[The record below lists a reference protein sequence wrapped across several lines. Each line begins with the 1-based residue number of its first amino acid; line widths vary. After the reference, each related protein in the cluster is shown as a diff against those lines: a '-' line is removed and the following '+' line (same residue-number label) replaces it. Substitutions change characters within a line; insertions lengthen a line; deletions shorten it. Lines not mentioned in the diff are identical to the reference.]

1 MRRMRIVSAL
11 VATVMLGTAVIP
23 AYGAETGTVV
33 ELAEED
39 TSTEATEE
47 DTEGASAEAMEESIT
62 EENLPNVD
70 ESTEDVST
78 DMEAVVSEEDLAET
92 EVTANR
98 KEVQAFIERM
108 YTKALDREA
117 DAAGV
122 EYWTNVLVK
131 KEKTAAE
138 VGYNFVFSDEYKNKN
153 TKDDT
158 FVETL
163 YNVFMDRKSD
173 KEGKNYW
180 VGLLEKGYSRRYVY
194 RKFAHSEEY
203 TKVCQSYKI
212 TRGVITLESERDL
225 YPNLTEYVG
234 RLYSKA
240 LDRHPDDAGMDWW
253 CANIKKHT
261 MTPVAAAESFI
272 LSPEFE
278 AKKLNNEEYV
288 KVLYRTFMGREY
300 DQEGLNYWVG
310 RLNTGESR
318 RTILRSF
325 AGCQE
330 FAAIVAKAG
339 ISEETVTVYKPGEGH
354 WENDIWV
361 WGKGEYITYR
371 PSDYYLPW
379 DYICDQVNAMLKS
392 DYPNST
398 IGSTFEYE
406 GQVYEGG
413 WEDGMTYDGSPD
425 AAWRGITGE
434 IENYYSSQIHVLDA
448 LHTTE
453 NSYFANGMFV
463 QRIEPATYSDGTKYG
478 TGEREVYI
486 IKYH

>member
-1 MRRMRIVSAL
+1 MRRMRIVSL
-11 VATVMLGTAVIP
+11 LLGVAMIGT
-23 AYGAETGTVV
+23 TVV
-33 ELAEED
+33 PTYGEEIGTIMD
-39 TSTEATEE
+39 LTEEPTETSTEDTEAATEE
-47 DTEGASAEAMEESIT
+47 TEAVKEFEEYMA
-62 EENLPNVD
+62 
-70 ESTEDVST
+70 TEDTIT
-78 DMEAVVSEEDLAET
+78 DANASLEDFTPEEEISEQEASM
-92 EVTANR
+92 NR
-98 KEVQAFIERM
+98 EKVKAFVERM
-108 YTKALDREA
+108 YTKALGREA
-117 DAAGV
+117 DASGV
-122 EYWTNVLVK
+122 EYWTNILVK

-138 VGYNFVFSDEYKNKN
+138 VGYNFVFSDEYKNKD
-153 TKDDT
+153 TKDDA

-173 KEGKNYW
+173 EEGKNYW

-234 RLYSKA
+234 RLYGKA
-240 LDRHPDDAGMDWW
+240 LDRHPDDDGMNWW
-253 CANIKKHT
+253 CRNIKNHT

-318 RTILRSF
+318 RAILRSF

-392 DYPNST
+392 DYPNAI
-398 IGSTFEYE
+398 IGTHY
-406 GQVYEGG
+406 
-413 WEDGMTYDGSPD
+413 EDGTYSNSWFTMDDYDGTPD
-425 AAWRGITGE
+425 SIWT
-434 IENYYSSQIHVLDA
+434 IEGRIEDSYRSIKHDLDA
-448 LHTTE
+448 FGVSAETT
-453 NSYFANGMFV
+453 SPMGMFIQSIETIV
-463 QRIEPATYSDGTKYG
+463 NDEGWTDGRRRIYTINY
-478 TGEREVYI
+478 R
-486 IKYH
+486 

>member
-1 MRRMRIVSAL
+1 MRRMRIVSLLLGAAML
-11 VATVMLGTAVIP
+11 GITVVPTYGEEIGTVMDLT
-23 AYGAETGTVV
+23 
-33 ELAEED
+33 EESTE
-39 TSTEATEE
+39 TSTEDTEAATEE
-47 DTEGASAEAMEESIT
+47 TEAVTEFEEDMAT
-62 EENLPNVD
+62 EETITDANASL
-70 ESTEDVST
+70 EDFTPEEEISEQ
-78 DMEAVVSEEDLAET
+78 EASM
-92 EVTANR
+92 NR
-98 KEVQAFIERM
+98 EKVKAFVERM
-108 YTKALDREA
+108 YTKALGREA

-153 TKDDT
+153 TKDDA

-240 LDRHPDDAGMDWW
+240 LDRHPDDDGMNWW
-253 CANIKKHT
+253 CRNIKNHT

-310 RLNTGESR
+310 RLNTDESR

-354 WENDIWV
+354 WENDVWV

-413 WEDGMTYDGSPD
+413 WEDGPEFDGTPD
-425 AAWRGITGE
+425 LFWTTEGMIK
-434 IENYYSSQIHVLDA
+434 NYYSSQKYVLDA

-453 NSYFANGMFV
+453 NSYFANGMFI
-463 QRIEPATYSDGTKYG
+463 QRIETADDGTG
-478 TGEREVYI
+478 GRRIYI
-486 IKYH
+486 IMYH

>member
-1 MRRMRIVSAL
+1 MRKGTEKQITAL
-11 VATVMLGTAVIP
+11 VFATLLLAPTTAYAQDVEPVI
-23 AYGAETGTVV
+23 
-33 ELAEED
+33 LED
-39 TSTEATEE
+39 TEASTEA
-47 DTEGASAEAMEESIT
+47 
-62 EENLPNVD
+62 
-70 ESTEDVST
+70 STE
-78 DMEAVVSEEDLAET
+78 AAT
-92 EVTANR
+92 EVTTEAATTASTETVTEVDTEAAEATTETLTTEAMTEETINQETAAMNR
-98 KEVQAFIERM
+98 EKVKAFVERM
-108 YTKALDREA
+108 YTKALGREA
-117 DAAGV
+117 DSAGV
-122 EYWTNVLVK
+122 EYWTNVLIK

-153 TKDDT
+153 TKDDA

-240 LDRHPDDAGMDWW
+240 LDRHPDDVGMDWW

-379 DYICDQVNAMLKS
+379 DYICDQVNSMLKS

-413 WEDGMTYDGSPD
+413 WEDGPEFDGTPD
-425 AAWRGITGE
+425 LFWTTEGM

-453 NSYFANGMFV
+453 NSYFANGMFI
-463 QRIEPATYSDGTKYG
+463 QRIEVAEDGTG
-478 TGEREVYI
+478 RRRIYI
-486 IKYH
+486 IMYH

>member
-1 MRRMRIVSAL
+1 MRRMRIVSLLLGAAML
-11 VATVMLGTAVIP
+11 GITVVPTYGEEIGTVMDLT
-23 AYGAETGTVV
+23 
-33 ELAEED
+33 EESTE
-39 TSTEATEE
+39 TSTEDTEAATEE
-47 DTEGASAEAMEESIT
+47 TEAVTEFEEDMAT
-62 EENLPNVD
+62 EETITDANASL
-70 ESTEDVST
+70 EDFTPEEEISEQ
-78 DMEAVVSEEDLAET
+78 EASM
-92 EVTANR
+92 NR
-98 KEVQAFIERM
+98 EKVKAFVERM
-108 YTKALDREA
+108 YTKALGREA

-122 EYWTNVLVK
+122 EYWTNVLIK

-153 TKDDT
+153 TKNDA

-203 TKVCQSYKI
+203 TKICQSYKI

-392 DYPNST
+392 DYPSAIIGTHYEDGTYSNSWFTMDDYDGTPDSIWT
-398 IGSTFEYE
+398 IE
-406 GQVYEGG
+406 GQI
-413 WEDGMTYDGSPD
+413 EDSYRSIKHD
-425 AAWRGITGE
+425 
-434 IENYYSSQIHVLDA
+434 LDA
-448 LHTTE
+448 FGVSAETT
-453 NSYFANGMFV
+453 SPMGMFIQSIETIV
-463 QRIEPATYSDGTKYG
+463 NDEGWTDGRRRIYTINY
-478 TGEREVYI
+478 R
-486 IKYH
+486 

>member
-1 MRRMRIVSAL
+1 MRRRRIVSAL
-11 VATVMLGTAVIP
+11 VIVGMLSTAGIPTYGEEVGTVMDLTEETTEVSSENTEAVSE
-23 AYGAETGTVV
+23 ETT
-33 ELAEED
+33 AEEVIEFEAD
-39 TSTEATEE
+39 MATEE
-47 DTEGASAEAMEESIT
+47 SIVDANASLEDFTPEEELS
-62 EENLPNVD
+62 
-70 ESTEDVST
+70 
-78 DMEAVVSEEDLAET
+78 ET
-92 EVTANR
+92 EAAMNQEKV
-98 KEVQAFIERM
+98 KAFVERM
-108 YTKALDREA
+108 YTKALGRKA
-117 DAAGV
+117 DVSGV
-122 EYWTNVLVK
+122 EYWTSVLMK

-138 VGYNFVFSDEYKNKN
+138 VGYGFVFSDEYKNKN
-153 TKDDT
+153 TKDDA
-158 FVETL
+158 FVEML

-203 TKVCQSYKI
+203 TRICQSYKI
-212 TRGVITLESERDL
+212 TRGAIALESERDL

-240 LDRHPDDAGMDWW
+240 LNRHPDDDGMNWW
-253 CANIKKHT
+253 CANIKNHT

-278 AKKLNNEEYV
+278 AKNLSNEEYI

-300 DQEGLNYWVG
+300 DQDGLNYWLG
-310 RLNTGESR
+310 RINSGESR

-325 AGCQE
+325 AGCPE
-330 FAAIVAKAG
+330 FASIVAKAG

-413 WEDGMTYDGSPD
+413 WEDGPEFDGTPD
-425 AAWRGITGE
+425 LFWTTEGMIK
-434 IENYYSSQIHVLDA
+434 NYYSSQKYVLDA

-453 NSYFANGMFV
+453 NSYFANGMFI
-463 QRIEPATYSDGTKYG
+463 QRIETADDGTG
-478 TGEREVYI
+478 GRRIYI
-486 IKYH
+486 IMYH

>member
-47 DTEGASAEAMEESIT
+47 DTEGASVEATEESIT

-98 KEVQAFIERM
+98 KEVQDFIERM

-240 LDRHPDDAGMDWW
+240 LDRHPDDVGMDWW

-392 DYPNST
+392 DYPSAIIGTHYEDGTYSNSWFTMDDYDGTPDSIWT
-398 IGSTFEYE
+398 IE
-406 GQVYEGG
+406 GQI
-413 WEDGMTYDGSPD
+413 EDSYRSIKHD
-425 AAWRGITGE
+425 
-434 IENYYSSQIHVLDA
+434 LDA
-448 LHTTE
+448 FGVSAETT
-453 NSYFANGMFV
+453 SPMGMFIQSIETIV
-463 QRIEPATYSDGTKYG
+463 NDEGWTDGRRRIYTINY
-478 TGEREVYI
+478 R
-486 IKYH
+486 

>member
-1 MRRMRIVSAL
+1 MRKGTEKQITAL
-11 VATVMLGTAVIP
+11 VLATLLLAPTTAYAQDVEPVI
-23 AYGAETGTVV
+23 
-33 ELAEED
+33 LED
-39 TSTEATEE
+39 TEASTEA
-47 DTEGASAEAMEESIT
+47 
-62 EENLPNVD
+62 
-70 ESTEDVST
+70 STET
-78 DMEAVVSEEDLAET
+78 AT
-92 EVTANR
+92 EVTTEAATTASTETLTTEAMTEETINQETAAMNQE
-98 KEVQAFIERM
+98 KVKAFIERM
-108 YTKALDREA
+108 YTKALGREA
-117 DAAGV
+117 DSAGV
-122 EYWTNVLVK
+122 EYWTNVLIK

-153 TKDDT
+153 TKDDA

-240 LDRHPDDAGMDWW
+240 LDRHPDDVGMDWW
-253 CANIKKHT
+253 CRNIKNHT

-325 AGCQE
+325 AACQE

>member
-1 MRRMRIVSAL
+1 MRKGTEKQITAL
-11 VATVMLGTAVIP
+11 VLATLLLAPTTAY
-23 AYGAETGTVV
+23 AQDV
-33 ELAEED
+33 EPIVLED
-39 TSTEATEE
+39 TEASTEA
-47 DTEGASAEAMEESIT
+47 
-62 EENLPNVD
+62 
-70 ESTEDVST
+70 STET
-78 DMEAVVSEEDLAET
+78 AT
-92 EVTANR
+92 EVTTEAATTASTETVTEVDTEAAEATTETMNR
-98 KEVQAFIERM
+98 EDVRKFVERM
-108 YTKALDREA
+108 YTICLGRTA
-117 DAAGV
+117 DTAGV
-122 EYWTNVLVK
+122 NYWTDTLMN

-138 VGYNFVFSDEYKNKN
+138 VGYGFVFSDEYKNKN
-153 TKDDT
+153 TKDDA
-158 FVETL
+158 FVEML
-163 YNVFMDRKSD
+163 YNVFMNRKSD

-240 LDRHPDDAGMDWW
+240 LDRHPDDVGMDWW
-253 CANIKKHT
+253 CRNIKNHT

-318 RTILRSF
+318 RAILRSF

-406 GQVYEGG
+406 GEVYEGG
-413 WEDGMTYDGSPD
+413 WEDGPEFDGTPD
-425 AAWRGITGE
+425 LFWTTEGM

-453 NSYFANGMFV
+453 NSYFANGMFI
-463 QRIEPATYSDGTKYG
+463 QRIEVAEDGTG
-478 TGEREVYI
+478 RRRIYI
-486 IKYH
+486 IMYH

>member
-1 MRRMRIVSAL
+1 MRKMRVVSMLLA
-11 VATVMLGTAVIP
+11 VAMLGTTVVP
-23 AYGAETGTVV
+23 TYGEEIGTVMD
-33 ELAEED
+33 LTEEPTE
-39 TSTEATEE
+39 TSTEDTEAATEE
-47 DTEGASAEAMEESIT
+47 TEAVT
-62 EENLPNVD
+62 EFEKYMA
-70 ESTEDVST
+70 TEDTIT
-78 DMEAVVSEEDLAET
+78 DANASLEDFTPEEEISEQEASM
-92 EVTANR
+92 NR
-98 KEVQAFIERM
+98 EKVKAFVERM
-108 YTKALDREA
+108 YTKALGREA
-117 DAAGV
+117 DASGV
-122 EYWTNVLVK
+122 EYWTDTLIK

-153 TKDDT
+153 TKDDA

-240 LDRHPDDAGMDWW
+240 LDRHPDDVGMDWW
-253 CANIKKHT
+253 CRNIKNHT

-318 RTILRSF
+318 RAILRSF

-406 GQVYEGG
+406 GEVYEGG
-413 WEDGMTYDGSPD
+413 WEDGPEFDGTPD
-425 AAWRGITGE
+425 LFWTTEGM

-453 NSYFANGMFV
+453 NSYFANGMFI
-463 QRIEPATYSDGTKYG
+463 QRIEVAEDGTG
-478 TGEREVYI
+478 RRRIYI
-486 IKYH
+486 IMYH

>member
-1 MRRMRIVSAL
+1 MRRMRIVSLLL
-11 VATVMLGTAVIP
+11 VVAMLGITVVPTYGEEIGTVMDLT
-23 AYGAETGTVV
+23 
-33 ELAEED
+33 EESTE
-39 TSTEATEE
+39 TSTEGTEAATEE
-47 DTEGASAEAMEESIT
+47 TEAVTEFEE
-62 EENLPNVD
+62 D
-70 ESTEDVST
+70 MATEDTIT
-78 DMEAVVSEEDLAET
+78 DANASLEDFTPEEEISEQEASM
-92 EVTANR
+92 NR
-98 KEVQAFIERM
+98 EKVKAFVERM
-108 YTKALDREA
+108 YTKALGREA
-117 DAAGV
+117 DASGV
-122 EYWTNVLVK
+122 EYWTNILVK

-138 VGYNFVFSDEYKNKN
+138 VGYNFVFSDEYKNKD
-153 TKDDT
+153 TKDDA

-173 KEGKNYW
+173 EEGKNYW

-234 RLYSKA
+234 RLYGKA
-240 LDRHPDDAGMDWW
+240 LDRHPDDDGMNWW
-253 CANIKKHT
+253 CRNIKNHT

-318 RTILRSF
+318 RAILRSF

-392 DYPNST
+392 DYPNAI
-398 IGSTFEYE
+398 IGTHY
-406 GQVYEGG
+406 
-413 WEDGMTYDGSPD
+413 EDGTYSNSWFTMDDYDGTPD
-425 AAWRGITGE
+425 SIWT
-434 IENYYSSQIHVLDA
+434 IEGRIEDSYRSIKHDLDA
-448 LHTTE
+448 FGVSAETT
-453 NSYFANGMFV
+453 SPMGMFIQSIETIV
-463 QRIEPATYSDGTKYG
+463 NDEGWTDGRRRIYTINY
-478 TGEREVYI
+478 R
-486 IKYH
+486 